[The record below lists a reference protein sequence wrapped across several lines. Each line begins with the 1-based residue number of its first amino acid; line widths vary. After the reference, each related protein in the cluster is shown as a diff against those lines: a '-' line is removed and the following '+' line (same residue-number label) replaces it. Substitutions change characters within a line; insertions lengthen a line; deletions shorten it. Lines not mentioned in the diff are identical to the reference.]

1 VVDPLAEQMR
11 RHSPY
16 NYGFNNPIR
25 FVDPDG
31 MAAVDKILLDKNG
44 NEVDRIEDENLDQ
57 YYMIS
62 SHGISNWH
70 TGKITTNTVRVLSPE
85 SVKGD
90 PREKPFNGEFNDSF
104 TEEVQNKMIEKGT
117 ANISDSFF
125 GKYLDIKKQS
135 QKRGDLDYMDKFN
148 AGELINMNGI
158 YMNNHEALNYMWGA
172 SMSKLDVGVSDA
184 LLAAQ
189 MFHMYDAAT
198 GGRSKGHDNQD
209 NHDQAIVRG
218 HSHNS
223 GVDKKKN
230 FENTVKKLLLIF

>member
-1 VVDPLAEQMR
+1 MR
-11 RHSPY
+11 RYSPY

-31 MAAVDKILLDKNG
+31 MAPVDKILLDNKG
-44 NEVDRIEDENLDQ
+44 NEIDRIEDDNLDQ
-57 YYMIS
+57 YFMVS
-62 SHGISNWH
+62 SRGNTKWKSE
-70 TGKITTNTVRVLSPE
+70 TTTANTVRVLSPE

-90 PREKPFNGEFNDSF
+90 PREEKPFTGKFNDSF
-104 TEEVQNKMIEKGT
+104 TEDVQNKMIQEGT
-117 ANISDSFF
+117 AKIEN
-125 GKYLDIKKQS
+125 GLTKYWDIKTQS
-135 QKRGDLDYMDKFN
+135 QKTGSLDYMDKFN

-172 SMSKLDVGVSDA
+172 SMSKLDIGVSDA
-184 LLAAQ
+184 LLGAQ
-189 MFHMYDAAT
+189 IFHMYDAAS
-198 GGRSKGHDNQD
+198 GGRSKGYDNQD

-230 FENTVKKLLLIF
+230 FENVVRKLLVLF